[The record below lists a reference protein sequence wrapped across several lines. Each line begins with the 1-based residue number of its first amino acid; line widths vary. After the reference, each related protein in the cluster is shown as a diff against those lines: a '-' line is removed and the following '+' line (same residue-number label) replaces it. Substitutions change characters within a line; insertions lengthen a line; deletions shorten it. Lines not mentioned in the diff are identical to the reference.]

1 MDWLKELGS
10 HDHKR
15 IIEVLRRIHFELM
28 RKEAKDTELDSLLKK
43 GELDDLI
50 LQLITN
56 QRFGV
61 WQILE
66 EIIVEVPKLRALV
79 ASKDRI
85 LFRGDVSLLSE
96 DEFTVLLRRYWQKKT
111 DAESQLLSVLVSNG
125 NSLGAVIGSEE

>member
-1 MDWLKELGS
+1 
-10 HDHKR
+10 
-15 IIEVLRRIHFELM
+15 M